1 MTGRAGPDPGRR
13 RVAVVVG
20 PQSYPFLDIT
30 QAAEGVAGLIWL
42 ADLSDER
49 LGQERSLLARAGQ
62 VIDLAGITTTE
73 AAGELRPWRPDGIL
87 TFVDELMPFT
97 ADLAR
102 ALSLRFYPA
111 GLAAALAD
119 KVDQRTALRAAGV
132 PGPGFRL
139 IPSAADPGDVE
150 RLVEGLPFP
159 AVLKPRVGTGGRFT
173 TFCEDVAAVSEALRD
188 RSERREEGGMILEEM
203 LGSRRSGPAGDGGEA
218 ISDLVSVDT
227 LVIDSRCRHAG
238 FTRHLGLAWPF
249 RRTGSFLITEP
260 DHPDLAV
267 AATAV
272 EEAVAALGVAR
283 GWLNVDVILTAEGP
297 RIIEVNGR
305 VGGGVPRM
313 LHMLGRPNPL
323 SAQMQL
329 ALGGDPDIGGG
340 PAAPGLAYMLL
351 VQPPPEARSVV
362 SISGVDRVIALPG
375 VVQAAI
381 NKHAG
386 DSVDW
391 RDGSPG
397 FVVGVYGTASSL
409 DQLLEIRRALDEHVA
424 VEYRS

>member
-1 MTGRAGPDPGRR
+1 M
-13 RVAVVVG
+13 AVVVG
-20 PQSYPFLDIT
+20 PQSFPFLDIT

-62 VIDLAGITTTE
+62 VMDLAGITTSE
-73 AAGELRPWRPDGIL
+73 AADRLRPWRPDGIL

-102 ALSLRFYPA
+102 ALSLPFYPA

-132 PGPGFRL
+132 PGPDFRL
-139 IPSAADPGDVE
+139 VPADADPGEVE

-173 TFCEDVAAVSEALRD
+173 TLCDDATAVSEALRD
-188 RSERREEGGMILEEM
+188 RNERREEGGLILEEM
-203 LGSRRSGPAGDGGEA
+203 LGPRPSIVAGDGPEA
-218 ISDLVSVDT
+218 VSDLMSVDT
-227 LVIDSRCRHAG
+227 LVIDGRCHHVG

-249 RRTGSFLITEP
+249 RRTGSFLTTQP

-267 AATAV
+267 AVTTV
-272 EEAVAALGVAR
+272 EEAVAALGVDR
-283 GWLNVDVILTAEGP
+283 GWLNVDVILTADGP
-297 RIIEVNGR
+297 RVVEVNGR

-323 SAQMQL
+323 SAQLQL
-329 ALGGDPDIGGG
+329 ALGGDPDVGGG
-340 PAAPGLAYMLL
+340 PGAAGLAYMLL
-351 VQPPPEARSVV
+351 VQPPPEARSIV
-362 SISGVDRVIALPG
+362 SIWGVDRIMARPG
-375 VVQAAI
+375 VVQAVI

-386 DSVDW
+386 DPVDW

-397 FVVGVYGTASSL
+397 FVVGVYGTASSV